1 MCWPQRFNDGDELTA
16 TLMMTLMKADLY
28 YPYSYHS
35 TNVVSGMV
43 ENLHRKKF
51 SPARIGVGGC
61 RLSVCLSVRLS
72 VCLSVR
78 DRYFVE

>member
-1 MCWPQRFNDGDELTA
+1 LEVNILEVDILEVDILEVDILEVNI
-16 TLMMTLMKADLY
+16 
-28 YPYSYHS
+28 YHS

-61 RLSVCLSVRLS
+61 RLSVRPSVRPSVYLSVRL
-72 VCLSVR
+72 
-78 DRYFVE
+78 RYFVE